1 MANQFVADAPRAERE
16 TPDPATLHG
25 VIRAAIARDLK
36 AHYEVPQTMPHELL
50 VLLMQMNEDNRKK
63 RARASA

>member
-1 MANQFVADAPRAERE
+1 MADQLVAARPRAEHE
-16 TPDPATLHG
+16 PPDPATLHG

-36 AHYEVPQTMPHELL
+36 AHYEVPQSVPHEIL
-50 VLLMQMNEDNRKK
+50 VLLMQLNEDSKKK